1 MVYETVAGL
10 HDVREYPHNND
21 AMDIDNLVAIDV
33 HTHVHR
39 SVNAPKAKPED
50 NERLAAMAAYFKT
63 AAASFTVDDLAA
75 YYRERKMAAV
85 TFTIDQC
92 SAPTDPERATPI
104 EVIERAREHAD
115 VLIPFGS
122 VDPARGA
129 AAVAMARQQ
138 IQAGA
143 RGFKFHPSTQSFV
156 PSDHA
161 AYPLYEVIQEAG
173 LPALFHSGQTGA
185 GAGTRGGGGIRL
197 SYSNPIYLDDVAV
210 DFPDMPIIIAHP
222 SFPWQEEAL
231 SVATHKPQ
239 VYIDLSGWS
248 PKYFAPILVQYAN
261 TLLKHKVLFG
271 TDFPVLTPERWMA
284 DLEQTEIR
292 DEVKPGIFKDNAA
305 RLLGLAQD
313 RPAAKTALSSSPRGR
328 PRRWRRRPRRCRQAV
343 RTTPG

>member
-1 MVYETVAGL
+1 VSL
-10 HDVREYPHNND
+10 HDVREYPQDNTT
-21 AMDIDNLVAIDV
+21 MDIDNLVAIDV

-39 SVNAPKAKPED
+39 SVNAPKADPED

-85 TFTIDQC
+85 TFTIDQKE
-92 SAPTDPERATPI
+92 APEDPARVTPMEI
-104 EVIERAREHAD
+104 IERARAHTD
-115 VLIPFGS
+115 ILIPFGS

-129 AAVAMARQQ
+129 EAVRMAKRQ
-138 IQAGA
+138 IEAGA
-143 RGFKFHPSTQSFV
+143 KGFKFHPSSQAFMPNDPAV
-156 PSDHA
+156 
-161 AYPLYEVIQEAG
+161 YPVYEVIQEAG

-185 GAGTRGGGGIRL
+185 GAGMRGGGGIRL
-197 SYSNPIYLDDVAV
+197 KYSNPMYLDDVAV
-210 DFPDMPIIIAHP
+210 DFPDMPIILAHP

-248 PKYFAPILVQYAN
+248 PKYFAQILIQYAN
-261 TLLKHKVLFG
+261 TLLKNKVLFG

-284 DLEQTEIR
+284 DLEKVDIR

-305 RLLGLAQD
+305 RLFGLT
-313 RPAAKTALSSSPRGR
+313 K
-328 PRRWRRRPRRCRQAV
+328 
-343 RTTPG
+343 